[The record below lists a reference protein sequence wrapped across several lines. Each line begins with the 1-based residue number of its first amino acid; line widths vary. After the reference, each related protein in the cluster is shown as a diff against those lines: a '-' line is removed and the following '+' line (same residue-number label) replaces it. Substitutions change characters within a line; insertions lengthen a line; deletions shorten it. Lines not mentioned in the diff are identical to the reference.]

1 MNIWIEKGGPL
12 MWPLLALS
20 VIAIAITVERFLFWR
35 REGRS
40 PLSELL
46 DRMPTNGAG
55 AEVSSEDA
63 ASVTSMFL
71 DREQR
76 RMERGMPILDTVIT
90 VAPLLGILGTVLG
103 IIDSLELLS
112 LTATPDPLAVSGGV
126 AQALFTTAT
135 GLAIAIAAILPY
147 NYFRSRVRDRL
158 GSLEHEI
165 IGRGLSEEAG

>member
-1 MNIWIEKGGPL
+1 MSLWIEKGGPV
-12 MWPLLALS
+12 MWPLLLLS
-20 VIAIAITVERFLFWR
+20 VIAIAIVIERGLFWR
-35 REGRS
+35 REKRRS
-40 PLSELL
+40 VSEALGEL
-46 DRMPTNGAG
+46 ESECTNGSFEEA
-55 AEVSSEDA
+55 SSR
-63 ASVTSMFL
+63 TSMLL

-112 LTATPDPLAVSGGV
+112 VHATPDPLAVSGGV

-147 NYFRSRVRDRL
+147 NYFRTRTRERL
-158 GSLEHEI
+158 GMLEHELL
-165 IGRGLSEEAG
+165 GRHAQGGVG